1 MVLPRAAEGL
11 RSPSLRVSMLGPFSI
26 SLGERSAG
34 PWPRPSAK
42 RLCELVLISPGR
54 RITRER
60 ACEELFPNLAAKPAH
75 NAVARALSL
84 ARAAL
89 SSLGEPAT
97 SLLQADRNQ
106 IWAHTTSLEVDVDS
120 HQGALKLAL
129 LMPAPAVAGGLY
141 QQLLSAWLGVSP
153 EEGEQTARPAL
164 ERAMRAVLG
173 QPGQLLP
180 LLAHMMGLASAEE
193 AYALSR
199 TSPEALQ
206 RATFGAVSEV
216 ISRLVAVGPTVLV
229 LEDLHWADPTS
240 MRLTEQLAAL
250 ARAGPLLV
258 LATRRPEP
266 DPGVSALEASLCS
279 NPGLRSWKVELSPLP
294 GGAEVALAR
303 SLLGEAAAEAVL
315 EAVRAGTE
323 GNPLFLEER
332 LSSLLATGALVRD
345 QDGWHVDQGVAS
357 GMPEALERLVRSRVD
372 RLGPAARDTVVAASR
387 LGAEFS
393 LPELAAVSPIEIGL
407 SEALSELCSGGLL
420 TEVAQQAPPAY
431 RFRHALIQEATYKGI
446 VKAERRRLHARV
458 AWALEEASAD
468 RLDEVAGVLGHHY
481 AAAGETERAVHYLEL
496 AGDKA
501 ASVFANEEAISSYRS
516 ALAAIGRER
525 PGGKPLSSAAVE
537 LRAKLGE
544 LLWKSVTRN
553 LQARE
558 VLQEAIGLTS
568 PADSFQAAR
577 LNYLLGRVEITNQRY
592 DAALAALA
600 AAERLL
606 GDHPED
612 QDQATVDLWLDV
624 LLEGRAAVHLQR
636 NDPGGAA
643 AELATAR
650 PVIEARGRPAQK
662 QAFYQYLVGQAFRER
677 RGRID
682 EEVLSNAFA
691 ALAAAQEGG
700 DDYFIGYRLSNLGL
714 CLLLSGDLEGAEEKL
729 TAALGIGER
738 TGELGLQVNCLAFL
752 SIAALRRHDA
762 EAVASRARRA
772 LEAAEKASLPSYMG
786 MAKACLAWLARLDG
800 RLDDVEVLAEE
811 AGALGR
817 MNNYGY
823 WFLWLSLFPL
833 MAARLAKER
842 RLRGGRRQPGAIGA
856 TSIAPARRAGVDAG
870 GGRECL
876 GQGGPPAGPG
886 QAHPA
891 LDLAEELRYL

>member
-1 MVLPRAAEGL
+1 MGRGPELAVLDDALRGAVSGAGGVVFVVGEPGLGKTRLVSECRKRYMAWVGAGTGRLPLWLEGRAA
-11 RSPSLRVSMLGPFSI
+11 SYSSS
-26 SLGERSAG
+26 
-34 PWPRPSAK
+34 RPY
-42 RLCELVLISPGR
+42 
-54 RITRER
+54 
-60 ACEELFPNLAAKPAH
+60 
-75 NAVARALSL
+75 
-84 ARAAL
+84 
-89 SSLGEPAT
+89 
-97 SLLQADRNQ
+97 
-106 IWAHTTSLEVDVDS
+106 
-120 HQGALKLAL
+120 
-129 LMPAPAVAGGLY
+129 GLY

-173 QPGQLLP
+173 QPSQLLP

-206 RATFGAVSEV
+206 RATFGAVCEV

-229 LEDLHWADPTS
+229 LEDLQWADPTS
-240 MRLTEQLAAL
+240 LRLTEQLAAL

-266 DPGVSALEASLCS
+266 DPGASALEASLCS
-279 NPGLRSWKVELSPLP
+279 HPGLRSRRVELSPLP
-294 GGAEVALAR
+294 DGAEVALAR
-303 SLLGEAAAEAVL
+303 SLLGEAAPEAVL

-332 LSSLLATGALVRD
+332 LSSLLATRALVRD

-372 RLGPAARDTVVAASR
+372 RLGPVARDTVVAASV
-387 LGAEFS
+387 LGVEFS

-420 TEVAQQAPPAY
+420 TEVPQQARPTY
-431 RFRHALIQEATYKGI
+431 RFRHALVQEATYKGI

-458 AWALEEASAD
+458 AWTLEEASAD

-481 AAAGETERAVHYLEL
+481 AAAGEAERAVHYLQL
-496 AGDKA
+496 AGDHA
-501 ASVFANEEAISSYRS
+501 ASVFANEEAISCYRS
-516 ALAAIGRER
+516 ALAAIGPGR
-525 PGGKPLSSAAVE
+525 PGGEPLSSAAVE
-537 LRAKLGE
+537 LRAKLSE
-544 LLWKSVTRN
+544 LLWKSVTGN

-558 VLQEAIGLTS
+558 VLQEAIGLTG

-612 QDQATVDLWLDV
+612 QDQATVDLWLDL

-643 AELATAR
+643 EELAAAR
-650 PVIEARGRPAQK
+650 PVIEIRGRPAQK
-662 QAFYQYLVGQAFRER
+662 QSFYQYLVGQAFRER

-682 EEVLSNAFA
+682 EEVLSNARA
-691 ALAAAQEGG
+691 ALAAAQDGG
-700 DDYFIGYRLSNLGL
+700 DEYFIGYRLSNLGL
-714 CLLLSGDLEGAEEKL
+714 CLLLSGDLVGAEEKL

-752 SIAALRRHDA
+752 SIAGLRRHDP
-762 EAVASRARRA
+762 EVVTSRAPRA
-772 LEAAEKASLPSYMG
+772 LEAAEAASLPSYMG
-786 MAKACLAWLARLDG
+786 MAKACLAWLAWLDG
-800 RLDDVEVLAEE
+800 RLGDVEVLAEE
-811 AGALGR
+811 AGALGSA
-817 MNNYGY
+817 NNYGY

-833 MAARLAKER
+833 VAARLAKER
-842 RLRGGRRQPGAIGA
+842 VSEAIDASRALLTPPQLRLPEALESTLEAAGSAWDRGDRQL
-856 TSIAPARRAGVDAG
+856 ARAK
-870 GGRECL
+870 L
-876 GQGGPPAGPG
+876 T
-886 QAHPA
+886 QA
-891 LDLAEELRYL
+891 LELAEELRYL